1 MAMARKRR
9 QFEVFSMSFLD
20 CMSCGFGAVI
30 LFFMI
35 INAQVKETTQVD
47 PELMAETNKLEI
59 EILEGRKNLVLA
71 RNTKERLD
79 DERVTAEGQIAEI
92 VALIQEL
99 RAELSKYDNDTLA
112 KIERVEQLQSD
123 IESLEEEVKRLMSL
137 KSEQEEKGQQLRRFK
152 GEGDRQYLTGLK
164 LGGERTLVLIDRSA
178 SMLHEEIVN
187 IVRRRNLPEAEQLRS
202 VKWRQA
208 VASVDWLTAQFRPGS
223 QFQMYMFNNTVE
235 PVIKGS
241 DGVWLQADDAT
252 QLDEAIRV
260 LRRTVP
266 KNGTNMKAAFEVVSK
281 LTPRPDNIIL
291 LVDGLPTMDSA
302 ETSKRFVTG
311 KERVNLH
318 DRAIRVLPS
327 GIPVNILL
335 FPMEGDYDASVKYW
349 LLAYGTGGSYMSVS
363 EDWP

>member
-1 MAMARKRR
+1 MARKRR
-9 QFEVFSMSFLD
+9 PLEVFSMSFLD

-35 INAQVKETTQVD
+35 INAQVKETSEVD
-47 PELMAETNKLEI
+47 PALMAETNKLEL

-71 RNTKERLD
+71 RNTKEQLE
-79 DERVTAEGQIAEI
+79 DEQVTAEGQIAEI
-92 VALIQEL
+92 VALIQQL
-99 RAELSKYDNDTLA
+99 RAELAKYDNETLA
-112 KIERVEQLQSD
+112 KIERVEKLQSD
-123 IESLEEEVKRLMSL
+123 IESLEEEIKRLLSL

-164 LGGERTLVLIDRSA
+164 LGGERTLILVDRSA
-178 SMLHEEIVN
+178 SMLHEEVVN
-187 IVRRRNLPEAEQLRS
+187 IMRRRNLPEADQLRS

-208 VASVDWLTAQFRPGS
+208 VASVDWLTSQFRPGS
-223 QFQMYMFNNTVE
+223 EFQMYMFNNKAE

-241 DGVWLQADDAT
+241 EGVWLKADDSN

-266 KNGTNMKAAFEVVSK
+266 KNGTNMKAAYAVATK

-291 LVDGLPTMDSA
+291 LVDSLPTMEEE
-302 ETSKRFVTG
+302 ETDRRIVSG
-311 KERVNLH
+311 QERVNLH
-318 DRAIRVLPS
+318 DRAVRELPS

-335 FPMEGDYDASVKYW
+335 FPMEGDYDASMKYW
-349 LLAYGTGGSYMSVS
+349 LLSYATGGSFMSIS

>member
-1 MAMARKRR
+1 MARKRR

-35 INAQVKETTQVD
+35 INAQVKETSEVD
-47 PELMAETNKLEI
+47 PALMAETNKLEI

-71 RNTKERLD
+71 RNTMERL
-79 DERVTAEGQIAEI
+79 ETEKVTTEGQIAEI
-92 VALIQEL
+92 IALIQQL
-99 RAELSKYDNDTLA
+99 RAELSKYDKDTLA

-123 IESLEEEVKRLMSL
+123 IKSLEEEVKRLLAL
-137 KSEQEEKGQQLRRFK
+137 KSSEEEKGQRLRQFK

-164 LGGERTLVLIDRSA
+164 LGGERTLILVDRSA
-178 SMLHEEIVN
+178 SMLHEEVVN
-187 IVRRRNLPEAEQLRS
+187 IMRRRNLPDSEQLRS

-208 VASVDWLTAQFRPGS
+208 VASVDWLTSQFRPGS
-223 QFQMYMFNNTVE
+223 RFQMYMFNNTAE
-235 PVIKGS
+235 PVIEGS
-241 DGVWLQADDAT
+241 DGVWLHADDAN

-266 KNGTNMKAAFEVVSK
+266 KNGTNLKAAFAVATQ

-291 LVDGLPTMDSA
+291 LVDSLPTMEE
-302 ETSKRFVTG
+302 ETTSQRTVSG
-311 KERVNLH
+311 RERVGLH
-318 DRAIRVLPS
+318 DRAVRELPS

-335 FPMEGDYDASVKYW
+335 FPMEGDYDASMKYW
-349 LLAYGTGGSYMSVS
+349 LLAYATGGSYMSIS

>member
-1 MAMARKRR
+1 MARKRR

-35 INAQVKETTQVD
+35 INAQVRESNEVD
-47 PELMAETNKLEI
+47 PTLMAETNRLEV
-59 EILEGRKNLVLA
+59 EILEGRKNMVLA
-71 RNTKERLD
+71 RNTIERL
-79 DERVTAEGQIAEI
+79 EEEQVTAEGQIAQVI
-92 VALIQEL
+92 ALIQEL
-99 RAELSKYDNDTLA
+99 RAELAKYDNDTLA

-187 IVRRRNLPEAEQLRS
+187 IVRRRNLSEAEQLRS

-252 QLDEAIRV
+252 QLDEAVRV

-266 KNGTNMKAAFEVVSK
+266 KNGTNMKAAYEVVSR

-291 LVDGLPTMDSA
+291 LVDGLPTMESE

-311 KERVNLH
+311 RERVNLH
-318 DRAIRVLPS
+318 DKAIRALPS

-349 LLAYGTGGSYMSVS
+349 LLAYASGGSYMSVS